1 MGWIVFGLIFLFV
14 LKRFVGSGG
23 NDQDD
28 FAGNSVKS
36 YFFLEEF
43 IDESSGKED
52 FFDQDEMYYEV
63 DEFDWFEEGE

>member
-1 MGWIVFGLIFLFV
+1 MGWIVFGLISLFV

-28 FAGNSVKS
+28 FAGDSVKS

-43 IDESSGKED
+43 IDEPSDSEEIFG
-52 FFDQDEMYYEV
+52 QDEMIYED
-63 DEFDWFEEGE
+63 DEVDWFEEEM